1 MKILASLLA
10 VTLLAGC
17 ASDGTLTP
25 GGQRAI
31 TVAGQIASLAV
42 QVAAT
47 SGKITPTQA
56 TEVQTL
62 ITAVSTNPQAAS
74 VASASLYGGAAMAQ
88 AGVPVAQGASAPVV
102 GTAIASAVPGGLTAS
117 QQAALLQAAALI
129 VAKPVPAT

>member
-1 MKILASLLA
+1 MKKLLLTA
-10 VTLLAGC
+10 LILAGC

-25 GGQRAI
+25 SGQRAL

-62 ITAVSTNPQAAS
+62 ITAVSANPQAAA
-74 VASASLYGGAAMAQ
+74 VASASLYGSAQMAQ
-88 AGVPVAQGASAPVV
+88 AGVPVAQGASAPAV
-102 GTAIASAVPGGLTAS
+102 GSAIASAVPGGLNAS